1 MGCRFLI
8 WLIIFSV
15 SGCHSSHKD
24 TNEQQEGM
32 LIYGIELVAQNAA
45 DQKFIELL
53 REQLG
58 VFYSEISSG
67 KIMISKAQM
76 NESAN
81 DPRYFSVYEIT
92 DKTMDYLIRI
102 ENKSSLNGKK
112 NFFNIKIV
120 QPNDGKVVL
129 NGDDFEIHRDSIEQL
144 KRMIV
149 ILCYK

>member
-24 TNEQQEGM
+24 TIEQQEGM

-120 QPNDGKVVL
+120 QPNDRKVVL